1 MRRSCQE
8 IKENGHTSDG
18 DYLIDPDGLGAGEEP
33 IMVYCNMT
41 AKNGLAG
48 THVNH
53 DSEERTYVKG
63 YERPLS
69 YSKTFRYNMTM
80 AQMIA
85 LTDLSGNCEQFIR
98 YECRGSVLLYGTS
111 TDYASW
117 ESREGKK
124 MNYWGGAS
132 PGSRKCACG
141 MTQSCN
147 RAGYI
152 CNCDIND
159 GAWRSDEG
167 YLSDK
172 GSLPVT
178 KLYFGDTGGGGEA
191 GYHTLGPLICYGT
204 A

>member
-8 IKENGHTSDG
+8 FKEIGHTSDG
-18 DYLIDPDGLGAGEEP
+18 EYLIDPDGLGAGEEP
-33 IMVYCNMT
+33 SMVYCNMT

-48 THVNH
+48 KHVNH

-63 YERPLS
+63 YDGALS
-69 YSKTFRYNMTM
+69 YSKTIRYSMTM
-80 AQMIA
+80 AQISA
-85 LTDLSGNCEQFIR
+85 LKALSGSCEQFIR
-98 YECRGSVLLYGTS
+98 YECYGSLLLREPLAT
-111 TDYASW
+111 W
-117 ESREGKK
+117 ESRQGIK

-132 PGSRKCACG
+132 PGSGKCACG
-141 MTQSCN
+141 MTQSCD
-147 RAGYI
+147 RAGYN

-159 GAWRSDEG
+159 FVWRSDDG
-167 YLSDK
+167 YLTDN

-178 KLYFGDTGGGGEA
+178 KLYFGDTGEGSEA